1 MCKEQLIRGFDN
13 SFLAMVN
20 AESEVEYY
28 YEFGRF
34 NAFLSMLF
42 LGHMISLDEYNM
54 LTNVKLSFYFSK
66 VRNEVVFK

>member
-1 MCKEQLIRGFDN
+1 MRNQLIREFDN
-13 SFLAMVN
+13 SFIAMVN

-42 LGHMISLDEYNM
+42 LGNMISMDEYCK
-54 LTNVKLSFYFSK
+54 LINVKTTFYFST